1 MRLTARLLAE
11 ALTPSTSPGGGGER
25 SVLPPSGEGGAK
37 RRMRAS
43 APVLAL
49 LLSACATGPIPEGR
63 FPPPR
68 TVLPAPVAAE
78 RSEGSLY
85 ASSAGLSLFEDA
97 KARQVGDLLTVL
109 LIESTQA
116 SKSATTSTSKTAGV
130 EIGDAR
136 VFGQPLNVDSG
147 LSGKN
152 SFGGAGASA
161 QSNKLSGSLTVTV
174 VERLPGGV
182 LRVQGDKRLR
192 LNQGEE
198 LMQLEGL
205 VRPADISP
213 HNTVGSDRIAEARI
227 RYQGKGA
234 LADANAQGWLQR
246 FFNSPWMPF

>member
-1 MRLTARLLAE
+1 MKAPLLFLGINA
-11 ALTPSTSPGGGGER
+11 
-25 SVLPPSGEGGAK
+25 GA
-37 RRMRAS
+37 S
-43 APVLAL
+43 LLLVLAL
-49 LLSACATGPIPEGR
+49 LLSACAAGPIPEGR
-63 FPPPR
+63 MPAPT
-68 TVLPAPVAAE
+68 TVLPPPAVAE

-85 ASSAGLSLFEDA
+85 APVRSLSLFEDP

-109 LIESTQA
+109 LVESTQA
-116 SKSATTSTSKTAGV
+116 SKSATTSTSKEASV
-130 EIGDAR
+130 ELGDIRA
-136 VFGQPLNVDSG
+136 FGQPLNFDTG

-174 VERLPGGV
+174 VERLPNGV
-182 LRVQGDKRLR
+182 LRVRGEKILR

-205 VRPADISP
+205 VRGSDITPS
-213 HNTVGSDRIAEARI
+213 NTVGSDRIAEARI